1 MDGYRPRRRAGMGI
15 FSTPSHNCLSTSRGI
30 RKNNKQVGGLMS
42 GGRFGYSQHR
52 LFDIVE
58 GIKEIIEHNTIPDE
72 WGNANNF
79 SDETIEEFR
88 KGIEILNRAY
98 VYAQRIDWLVS
109 GDDSE
114 PYFHKRLQ
122 EDLKELNRD

>member
-1 MDGYRPRRRAGMGI
+1 
-15 FSTPSHNCLSTSRGI
+15 
-30 RKNNKQVGGLMS
+30 MS

-52 LFDIVE
+52 LTVMVE
-58 GIKEIIEHNTIPDE
+58 EIEMVIQNNGVKDE
-72 WGNANNF
+72 WGYADNF
-79 SDETIEEFR
+79 SEETLQEFR
-88 KGIEILNRAY
+88 NGIAALKRAY

-122 EDLKELNRD
+122 QELKELDRD

>member
-1 MDGYRPRRRAGMGI
+1 
-15 FSTPSHNCLSTSRGI
+15 
-30 RKNNKQVGGLMS
+30 MS

-58 GIKEIIEHNTIPDE
+58 EIKEIIEHNTIPNE
-72 WGNANNF
+72 WGDVNNF
-79 SDETIEEFR
+79 SDETIREFR

-122 EDLKELNRD
+122 EDLKELDK

>member
-1 MDGYRPRRRAGMGI
+1 
-15 FSTPSHNCLSTSRGI
+15 
-30 RKNNKQVGGLMS
+30 MS

-52 LFDIVE
+52 LTVMVE
-58 GIKEIIEHNTIPDE
+58 EIETIIQNNGVKDE
-72 WGNANNF
+72 WGNADNF
-79 SDETIEEFR
+79 SEETLQEFR

-114 PYFHKRLQ
+114 EGFHERLKH
-122 EDLKELNRD
+122 DLKGLEE

>member
-1 MDGYRPRRRAGMGI
+1 
-15 FSTPSHNCLSTSRGI
+15 
-30 RKNNKQVGGLMS
+30 
-42 GGRFGYSQHR
+42 

-58 GIKEIIEHNTIPDE
+58 EIKEIIEHNTIPNE
-72 WGNANNF
+72 WGDVNNF
-79 SDETIEEFR
+79 SDETIREFR

-122 EDLKELNRD
+122 EDLKELDK

>member
-1 MDGYRPRRRAGMGI
+1 
-15 FSTPSHNCLSTSRGI
+15 
-30 RKNNKQVGGLMS
+30 MS
-42 GGRFGYSQHR
+42 GGRFQYSQHR

-58 GIKEIIEHNTIPDE
+58 EIKEIIEHNDIPDE

-79 SDETIEEFR
+79 SDETILEFR

-114 PYFHKRLQ
+114 PYFHTRLQ
-122 EDLKELNRD
+122 QELKELDRD

>member
-1 MDGYRPRRRAGMGI
+1 
-15 FSTPSHNCLSTSRGI
+15 
-30 RKNNKQVGGLMS
+30 MS

-52 LFDIVE
+52 LTVMVE
-58 GIKEIIEHNTIPDE
+58 EIEMVIQNNDVKDE
-72 WGNANNF
+72 WGYADNF
-79 SDETIEEFR
+79 SEETLQEFR

-114 PYFHKRLQ
+114 PYFHTRLQ
-122 EDLKELNRD
+122 QELKELDRD